1 MIYIIDSRISNIE
14 FFPFLFFKYGHHL
27 GFFVQNWPK
36 LRFLV
41 ISELKNYDISIKFT
55 QNTYILVS
63 KKIALKINFHVLNFS
78 HHLGFY
84 A

>member
-14 FFPFLFFKYGHHL
+14 FFPFLFLKYGHHL

-41 ISELKNYDISIKFT
+41 ISEVKNYDISIKFT